1 MYCLVV
7 LTAFIICHTVVLQYM
22 GTEEDT
28 RKALIASG
36 MHNSKS
42 LHVDKF
48 EYKTTDYI
56 DAVEDSVGMCWAT
69 QPGSSAE
76 KTFCIRN
83 LCNSCGYL
91 LCAQSLIARVVDEYI
106 VSRWHLHYHLW
117 RSNPA
122 VVTLR

>member
-1 MYCLVV
+1 
-7 LTAFIICHTVVLQYM
+7 M

-69 QPGSSAE
+69 QPGSSA
-76 KTFCIRN
+76 KN
-83 LCNSCGYL
+83 LSASGTCAAAVAICCAHSRLLHVYL
-91 LCAQSLIARVVDEYI
+91 TS
-106 VSRWHLHYHLW
+106 
-117 RSNPA
+117 
-122 VVTLR
+122 T